1 MRRLVTRL
9 LDLLYPRACANCGRI
24 GESSWCSACLESL
37 TADRFRPIERTL
49 DDRLTVIAGGSLDG
63 VLRKAI
69 HAFKFDGAREL
80 AGVLG
85 AIVDEALIAAGVSAD
100 IVVPVPLHPRRERW
114 RGYNQSALLALAV
127 AANLNAACDV
137 GLLSRTR
144 YTAPQVGR
152 DARSRREA
160 VDGAFL
166 SLRESLA
173 GLRVLLIDDV
183 VTTGSTLSACG
194 RALYAAGAETV
205 TCACVASA

>member
-1 MRRLVTRL
+1 MKRFVTRL
-9 LDLLYPRACANCGRI
+9 LDLLYPRACAHCGRI
-24 GESSWCSACLESL
+24 GESSWCSDCLEAL
-37 TADRFRPIERTL
+37 TAKRFAPITREL
-49 DDRLTVIAGGSLDG
+49 DDGLVAIAGGLFDG

-80 AGVLG
+80 ADVLG
-85 AIVDEALIAAGVSAD
+85 AIVDDALIEAGVSVD

-114 RGYNQSALLALAV
+114 RGYNQSALLAESV
-127 AANLNAACDV
+127 AANLNVECDI

-152 DARSRREA
+152 DARSRRES

-166 SLRESLA
+166 TQRESLA

-183 VTTGSTLSACG
+183 VTTGSTLNACG
-194 RALYAAGAETV
+194 GALYAAGAEKV
-205 TCACVASA
+205 ICACVASA